1 MWKSRAQY
9 ISWKCFEMDDV
20 RAIFDES
27 STPLAMAKAFNGQQE
42 VDENVLAR
50 LRGSPAIALAKAQAS
65 GSASLQ
71 QPTCRA
77 SLIISE
83 GEGRASREFELIWWP
98 DLFSRQERGKLNL
111 RYYVGKAMLTN
122 Y

>member
-1 MWKSRAQY
+1 
-9 ISWKCFEMDDV
+9 MDEV
-20 RAIFDES
+20 RAVFDES
-27 STPLAMAKAFNGQQE
+27 SIPLAMTKAFNGQQE
-42 VDENVLAR
+42 VDDNPLTS
-50 LRGSPAIALAKAQAS
+50 LRGSSAIALAKAQAS
-65 GSASLQ
+65 RSASCQ

-98 DLFSRQERGKLNL
+98 DLFSHQERGKLTF
-111 RYYVGKAMLTN
+111 RYYVGKTMFTN